1 MKDLLEKLKS
11 RQIPLNLTA
20 KEMISKGP
28 VYHID
33 KMSPSRKV
41 FIQQFYCNHQI
52 LNTGNEV
59 VDQNRSK
66 NCIKYPVVRSIQPGG
81 RCFTFF
87 HYGLENPKIVNKT
100 EVEPEFEDNDLLIM
114 KVNFTPTDRIG
125 IIQTGGRVI
134 IHDNYEIPSTLMNS
148 VPIKPGGL
156 YEIFIKRGITY
167 LKNAKVVE
175 FKLFLLVNLKSK
187 LIN

>member
-33 KMSPSRKV
+33 KMSPSRNV
-41 FIQQFYCNHQI
+41 FIQQFYCNHQV

-59 VDQNRSK
+59 IDQNRSK

-87 HYGLENPKIVNKT
+87 HYGFENPHIVNKT

-134 IHDNYEIPSTLMNS
+134 IHDNLDIPSTLTKS

-156 YEIFIKRGITY
+156 YEVYIKRGKFALPPYKAII
-167 LKNAKVVE
+167 
-175 FKLFLLVNLKSK
+175 FSK
-187 LIN
+187 